1 MFQLFSF
8 LNSELFQSVNYESIT
23 LNTTSASTF
32 DDKIFDVRIS
42 ANIQN
47 LRPEALLE
55 AESIVSGLNSSETIY
70 EGTLETGRYLR
81 DSLPINIAFKL

>member
-1 MFQLFSF
+1 MFQLFSY
-8 LNSELFQSVNYESIT
+8 LNSELFLSVNYESIT
-23 LNTTSASTF
+23 LNTTPASTF

-42 ANIQN
+42 ANIKN

-55 AESIVSGLNSSETIY
+55 AESIESGLISSEIIY
-70 EGTLETGRYLR
+70 DGTLETGRYVR